1 MAEASSTP
9 SDWLS
14 NDERTQHYLTLLG
27 QHEGRLL
34 GFILSLVPHWADADD
49 IAQEVRIR
57 LWKQFDAYDPAK
69 DFGAWARTIAYYQV
83 LSYRQKRVHRTE
95 MADSKVMEL
104 VVDEVAALSE
114 ELDASQR
121 ALKDCFDKLP
131 PAKRELLIRYYSKN
145 ETTQSIAAESG
156 RSCEAT
162 RQALVRAR
170 MALRQCVDEA
180 LRRERDHD

>member
-1 MAEASSTP
+1 MAQGTTP
-9 SDWLS
+9 SNPQS
-14 NDERTQHYLTLLG
+14 NDERTGQYLTLLG

-34 GFILSLVPHWADADD
+34 GFILSLVPNWADADD

-83 LSYRQKRVHRTE
+83 LTYRQKQVHRDE
-95 MADSKVMEL
+95 LVDAKFMEL
-104 VVDEVAALSE
+104 VADEVAALSD
-114 ELDASQR
+114 ELDAAQR

-131 PAKRELLIRYYSKN
+131 TPKRELLIRYYSKN
-145 ETTQSIAAESG
+145 ETTEVIAAESG
-156 RSCEAT
+156 RTCDAT

-170 MALRQCVDEA
+170 MALRHCVDEA
-180 LRRERDHD
+180 LRKERGHD